1 MHRSGHIGH
10 RYEFFVQC
18 WKNEKYLA
26 RYVSKEWWSRL
37 IATYQDPLHTKE
49 ALEIMMTLFEEVA
62 AQVAEKLAFSY
73 DAQEFSTVR
82 CYVMDVLKR

>member
-1 MHRSGHIGH
+1 M
-10 RYEFFVQC
+10 
-18 WKNEKYLA
+18 
-26 RYVSKEWWSRL
+26 
-37 IATYQDPLHTKE
+37 ATYQDPLHTKE